1 MEKYKAKLKQIT
13 KLKPKIKPK
22 TLISLLTFVA
32 IISTLSYVGYRIL
45 RDGIYAQH
53 FSIAGI
59 NVDGLYLKL
68 ENKLILDIQKLDL
81 SHAFEYSQESTQQSH
96 QESNDE
102 ESLTQ
107 EDTQP
112 QQTLESSE
120 PVSIDS
126 IVGYIKDG
134 LLVFSYFETLN
145 VHNIILPDKQ
155 ARKILYDGH
164 LYQVYDPNFEAI
176 LNTTNDNGKIKLEIE
191 TLNIYPLN
199 IQLDGNVEYVKKT
212 FFFDILATYEKDL
225 QSLRVLKPQPNAQQ
239 SAPQQEN
246 TQQNQQEDS
255 NIIFAPPPHLLAPPP
270 PHAQV
275 QRSQYQDIHN
285 ATKPTFSIIG
295 NTNFKKIDVEVKSSK
310 LNSIHFLQQ
319 YLKPLNNNA
328 LEEWLFNR
336 ITFESVQIDTFTLN
350 GKLND
355 KFLDNLSKQMRAK
368 ATIKNA
374 KVAVAPKVEP
384 IKADNAHLALEDGYL
399 NIALDEPTF
408 DAYSIKDSSV
418 GIKLPFHNPVEVFVK
433 ICSTKIGVEQPL
445 VDLLKFYG
453 IDIPL
458 QTDKSILSAGIDL
471 HLRVVNHIV
480 QPQLVKGTIS
490 GSDVKLLFLGEGI
503 FAKDLGV
510 KISITPDEQNV
521 AVVSSHLNYND
532 IVSTSLLLN
541 IYPLQGKIEGTLKPE
556 KIDIDI
562 NKIAQKPLPKALQ
575 IAGKDE
581 FTKRI
586 IRAIIK
592 EQQPDLPSLL
602 QKTSSD
608 GVKATDEKFSK
619 LQNKDKNTAGN
630 LNPRPQIQPLNLS
643 DFPPLDEITLNGTM
657 TNGGFELSIP
667 KLALTIH
674 KKPKENSK
682 DSLSTI
688 TITSLATLYPYSPAL
703 QYYGFKAGSVELA
716 EIDKNIFGMNVNLT
730 NLEYPIYTKNGK
742 RVDSLSVSGNLYNDV
757 LTLATPNWNIA
768 NQKKHSSNTPLNALA
783 GIEIIKNKGLLQ
795 FKIKDYDLNVEEMFH
810 SNIPVLRENLENNES
825 KTISEEK
832 LLEERQ
838 FVLEKE
844 RYERKNGIS
853 PNIVQ
858 LEATRSN
865 IIYDYVIPTDEIT
878 LTLRNG
884 RIDASGKYG
893 NGFLEAEIL
902 HGKAKIELRN
912 FSGKFINIVMGK
924 KLLNE
929 RGLFDLNGHIHNKVF
944 KGNIDIRQATFM
956 EYAFL
961 QNFFAAIDTF
971 PNLISFKKPGFS
983 KDGYE
988 IKHGK
993 IQFFL
998 DQDNIG
1004 FEKIDLTGST
1014 IDIEGK
1020 GIIDLKKKTIDLRLQ
1035 ASTLKTLGK
1044 ILSQTPLVG
1053 YIILGEDGKIST
1065 KISIKGALDEP
1076 KVVTTLAEDF
1086 FTAPFDMIGRVINIF
1101 KEVDE

>member
-1 MEKYKAKLKQIT
+1 M
-13 KLKPKIKPK
+13 
-22 TLISLLTFVA
+22 
-32 IISTLSYVGYRIL
+32 

-81 SHAFEYSQESTQQSH
+81 SHAFEDSQQSTHQSSQESS
-96 QESNDE
+96 DE
-102 ESLTQ
+102 ESPTQ
-107 EDTQP
+107 EDAQS

-134 LLVFSYFETLN
+134 LLVLSYFQTLN

-164 LYQVYDPNFEAI
+164 LYQIYDPDFEAI

-199 IQLDGNVEYVKKT
+199 IQLDGSLEYAKKT

-239 SAPQQEN
+239 STPQQEN
-246 TQQNQQEDS
+246 TQPNQQEDL
-255 NIIFAPPPHLLAPPP
+255 NVIFAPPPHLLAPPP

-295 NTNFKKIDVEVKSSK
+295 NTNLKKIDVEVKSSK
-310 LNSIHFLQQ
+310 IDSIHFLQQ
-319 YLKPLNNNA
+319 YLKPLKNNA

-336 ITFESVQIDTFTLN
+336 IAFESVRIDTFTLN

-355 KFLDNLSKQMRAK
+355 KFLENLSKQMRAK
-368 ATIKNA
+368 ATIKNV

-384 IKADNAHLALEDGYL
+384 IKADNAHLTLEDGYL
-399 NIALDEPTF
+399 NITLDEPTF
-408 DAYSIKDSSV
+408 NTYSIKDSDV

-433 ICSTKIGVEQPL
+433 IRSTKIGVEQPL

-458 QTDKSILSAGIDL
+458 QTDKSTLSAGIDL
-471 HLRVVNHIV
+471 HLRVANHIV

-510 KISITPDEQNV
+510 KISLTPDEQNIAV
-521 AVVSSHLNYND
+521 ASSHLNYND

-541 IYPLQGKIEGTLKPE
+541 IYPLQSKIEGTLKPE
-556 KIDIDI
+556 TIDIDI

-575 IAGKDE
+575 TAGKDE

-608 GVKATDEKFSK
+608 VVKATDEKFSK
-619 LQNKDKNTAGN
+619 LQKSNETKDKKPTGN
-630 LNPRPQIQPLNLS
+630 PNPRPQIQPLNLS
-643 DFPPLDEITLNGTM
+643 DFPPLNEITLNGTM

-742 RVDSLSVSGNLYNDV
+742 RVDSLSVSGNIYNNK
-757 LTLATPNWNIA
+757 LTLATPNWSIA
-768 NQKKHSSNTPLNALA
+768 NQKDHKSNTPLNALT

-825 KTISEEK
+825 KTMSGYE
-832 LLEERQ
+832 LLQERQ
-838 FVLEKE
+838 FILEKQ
-844 RYERKNGIS
+844 RYERRNGIS

-878 LTLRNG
+878 LTLRSG

-893 NGFLEAEIL
+893 NGVLEADIV
-902 HGKAKIELRN
+902 HGEANVKLDGFN
-912 FSGKFINIVMGK
+912 SKFINVVMGK

-929 RGLFDLNGHIHNKVF
+929 GGLFELKGHIHDKVF
-944 KGNIDIRQATFM
+944 QGNMFIQNTTFM

-961 QNFFAAIDTF
+961 QNFFAAIDTL
-971 PNLISFKKPGFS
+971 PNLLSFKKPGFS

-988 IKHGK
+988 IKQGK
-993 IQFFL
+993 IQFSL
-998 DQDNIG
+998 SQDNIG

-1014 IDIEGK
+1014 IDIDGK
-1020 GIIDLKKKTIDLRLQ
+1020 GIIDLKRKTIDLRLQ

-1044 ILSQTPLVG
+1044 IVKSTPLVG

-1065 KISIKGALDEP
+1065 KISIKGALDKP
-1076 KVVTTLAEDF
+1076 KVDTTLAEDF
-1086 FTAPFDMIGRVINIF
+1086 FTAPFDMIGRAVNIL
-1101 KEVDE
+1101 KEVGE